1 MSVRCIYMKN
11 FERETKTN
19 DRILLTDA
27 THAADYRAAA
37 VEWVTSIITSDP
49 TGRWYP
55 FILNSIR
62 FADEIADR
70 ADHYRR
76 IAVIRACE
84 TATTHLTK
92 RAKSNPKRQHPHDA
106 VRVIYLPAIKHGS
119 VHLHAWLRVPTSDTT
134 SARVEWRDV
143 TCVRAGEAPS
153 SLVSFS
159 NNLCQRLATKNI
171 WWNLDEDHNL
181 GSVEYAQRVLKR
193 EKREWGMVELQPAYL
208 FTERVA

>member
-19 DRILLTDA
+19 DRIILTDA
-27 THAADYRAAA
+27 KHAADYRAAA
-37 VEWVTSIITSDP
+37 VEWVTSIITSDQ

-76 IAVIRACE
+76 VAMIRACE

-134 SARVEWRDV
+134 TARVEWKEQQYGCSGD
-143 TCVRAGEAPS
+143 APS
-153 SLVSFS
+153 SLVRFS
-159 NNLCQRLATKNI
+159 TDLCARLATKNI
-171 WWNLDEDHNL
+171 WWNLDEDKNL
-181 GSVEYAQRVLKR
+181 GSVEYAQRVLRR
-193 EKREWGMVELQPAYL
+193 EKREWEMIELQPAYL
-208 FTERVA
+208 FEERVA

>member
-1 MSVRCIYMKN
+1 MKN

-37 VEWVTSIITSDP
+37 VEWVTSIITSDQ

-62 FADEIADR
+62 CADEIADR
-70 ADHYRR
+70 ADYYRR
-76 IAVIRACE
+76 VAMIRACE

-134 SARVEWRDV
+134 TARVEWKEQQYGCSGD
-143 TCVRAGEAPS
+143 APS
-153 SLVSFS
+153 SLVRFS
-159 NNLCQRLATKNI
+159 TDLCARLATKNI
-171 WWNLDEDHNL
+171 WWNLDEDKNL
-181 GSVEYAQRVLKR
+181 GSVEYAQRVLRR
-193 EKREWGMVELQPAYL
+193 EKREWEMIELQPAYL
-208 FTERVA
+208 FEERVA

>member
-1 MSVRCIYMKN
+1 M
-11 FERETKTN
+11 
-19 DRILLTDA
+19 
-27 THAADYRAAA
+27 
-37 VEWVTSIITSDP
+37 EWVTSIITSDQ

-76 IAVIRACE
+76 VAMIRACE
-84 TATTHLTK
+84 NATAFLTK

-134 SARVEWRDV
+134 TARVEWKEQQYGCSGD
-143 TCVRAGEAPS
+143 APS
-153 SLVSFS
+153 SLVRFS
-159 NNLCQRLATKNI
+159 TDLCARLATKNI
-171 WWNLDEDHNL
+171 WWNLDEDKNL
-181 GSVEYAQRVLKR
+181 GSVEYAQWSSQDLVDSNIQVVA
-193 EKREWGMVELQPAYL
+193 EGDADVHQS
-208 FTERVA
+208 ERGG